1 MELVI
6 DNREH
11 KLIQQLRQR
20 SSTFSVE
27 ALDLGD
33 ILFRERESGEVILI
47 IERKTLPD
55 LRASICD
62 GRAREQKTR
71 LLYSGISKDRIMYLI
86 EGNMNLV
93 GDNGIPATTLLGSLI
108 NTQLR
113 DGLKVYKTV
122 DLQETTKF
130 VMKLY
135 SKLADDRAHYFCD
148 QGEITSAKY
157 VSTLKTRKKANMT
170 PEVWLIAQLSLIPQ
184 VTELIASEIVKVY
197 PNVSSLVQAY
207 TATDTKTADNL
218 LADIT
223 YPLSSG
229 RTRRIGGKISQRI
242 HSFMCPQNISES
254 KIESVE
260 GRSGH

>member
-20 SSTFSVE
+20 GCQFSVE

-33 ILFRERESGEVILI
+33 ILFRETGGGECILI

-71 LLYSGISKDRIMYLI
+71 LLYSGIAKERIMYLI
-86 EGNMNLV
+86 EGNMNFV
-93 GDNGIPATTLLGSLI
+93 GDSGIPATTLLGSLI

-122 DLQETTKF
+122 DLQETVKF
-130 VMKLY
+130 ILKLY
-135 SKLADDRAHYFCD
+135 SKLADDRSHYFCD

-170 PEVWLIAQLSLIPQ
+170 QEVWFIAQLSLIPQ
-184 VTELIASEIVKVY
+184 VTELIASEIAKVY
-197 PNVSSLVQAY
+197 PSVLSLVQAY
-207 TATDTKTADNL
+207 TSGDATEPGEL

-229 RTRRIGGKISQRI
+229 KTRRIGSKISQRI
-242 HSFMCPQNISES
+242 YSFLSPPVKPEPEPEG
-254 KIESVE
+254 KVSV
-260 GRSGH
+260 